1 MKSTSLIESL
11 RPLQR
16 PRGVR
21 LAVQLAQFER
31 ICTADQSLHEF
42 SSDLLDWLRLIFGAQ
57 ASALWLRS
65 DADANTARVHQR
77 SGGWVIRDGDHHDNP
92 NHTADSFVLSH
103 WRQQDPISQYLSGS
117 GCLVLVAPLRDKA
130 GALGALQLL
139 LSVQQPEPASTENNQ
154 PVMAAPYLIALTRLA
169 SRVQTAVSRHV
180 STRTLPLELAT
191 GALQPLKLQ
200 IAGVQRALRLAI
212 EQYFQQFSQSSF
224 GSLAANQEFTRLA
237 QQLLDA
243 HAFRF
248 RCPECGHPAILRC
261 AKNGAVPSGVFVFD
275 HYLPEGRTFHG
286 GTRHLP
292 LLKLTSKPSRKKGAS
307 SLDK

>member
-42 SSDLLDWLRLIFGAQ
+42 SSHLLDWLRLIFGAQ

-65 DADANTARVHQR
+65 DADAGSARVHMR
-77 SGGWVIRDGDHHDNP
+77 SGGWIIRDGDACDNP
-92 NHTADSFVLSH
+92 NQNADALVLAH
-103 WRQQDPISQYLSGS
+103 WHQQAPISEYLTGS

-139 LSVQQPEPASTENNQ
+139 LSVPPSEFAENAQRQ
-154 PVMAAPYLIALTRLA
+154 PVAAAPYLLALTRLA
-169 SRVQTAVSRHV
+169 NRVQTAVSRHV

-243 HAFRF
+243 HALRF

-261 AKNGAVPSGVFVFD
+261 AKNSAVPSGVFVFD

-292 LLKLTSKPSRKKGAS
+292 LLKLTSKPARKKGAS
-307 SLDK
+307 SVD